1 MYKHRWEFPK
11 IRREDNSNV
20 NMPYYV
26 LQGVSSYVFSFSD
39 QEVLVGREA
48 VAQQETNA
56 ANTLYDAKR
65 FIGKKF
71 TAEELQKESSRYQF
85 KVCDLGNV
93 SSCVLMLEDTYIP
106 AFLCD
111 LFLRIV
117 KEVVVGMRALQG
129 ELFLGSFVFCFLSIR
144 CLLY

>member
-1 MYKHRWEFPK
+1 M
-11 IRREDNSNV
+11 
-20 NMPYYV
+20 
-26 LQGVSSYVFSFSD
+26 
-39 QEVLVGREA
+39 LVGRAA

-93 SSCVLMLEDTYIP
+93 SSFVLMLGDTYIP

-117 KEVVVGMRALQG
+117 KEVVVGMRAL
-129 ELFLGSFVFCFLSIR
+129 
-144 CLLY
+144 